1 MLLRKISQMLGCLA
15 VLMLASV
22 SAWGQINNNTNGA
35 FNTRAVGGV
44 KISTDGVLG
53 LPAVEDRRLLRD
65 ELLKLTH
72 KAPAEMSAKAGLRMV
87 SLRGLEAA
95 IQTARDEKL
104 GTLPDEVRF
113 LAGLQ
118 RIQYVFVV
126 PEQNDIVLAGPG
138 EGWKVDENG
147 NVVGITS
154 GLPVIHLDDLAVAL
168 RTVQNARRGGILC
181 SIDPTPEGLQA
192 FEKVVRATK
201 EMHSGVKDAFE
212 NAMGPQTIRVEGVP
226 TTSHFARVLVAS
238 DYRMKRYAMEFD
250 APPVAGMPGFVSLIK
265 SKRAALDSM
274 IPRWWLACNYE
285 PLAKSEDG
293 LAWEVRGPGVKVM
306 TENDALEGNA
316 VKRTGKSNPIAK
328 QWADNFTAKYAEL
341 SVKDP
346 IFGELRNCMDMC
358 VIAALIERE
367 GWLNT
372 FKLELPNLRSEQGGL
387 ELLSF
392 NSPRVVPTRC
402 SVTKVSN
409 SYIIL
414 ASGGVEINSWQV
426 IGEQKTVAAV
436 NDVRTQALTNANKKW
451 WW

>member
-1 MLLRKISQMLGCLA
+1 
-15 VLMLASV
+15 
-22 SAWGQINNNTNGA
+22 
-35 FNTRAVGGV
+35 
-44 KISTDGVLG
+44 
-53 LPAVEDRRLLRD
+53 
-65 ELLKLTH
+65 
-72 KAPAEMSAKAGLRMV
+72 
-87 SLRGLEAA
+87 
-95 IQTARDEKL
+95 
-104 GTLPDEVRF
+104 
-113 LAGLQ
+113 
-118 RIQYVFVV
+118 
-126 PEQNDIVLAGPG
+126 
-138 EGWKVDENG
+138 
-147 NVVGITS
+147 
-154 GLPVIHLDDLAVAL
+154 
-168 RTVQNARRGGILC
+168 
-181 SIDPTPEGLQA
+181 
-192 FEKVVRATK
+192 
-201 EMHSGVKDAFE
+201 
-212 NAMGPQTIRVEGVP
+212 
-226 TTSHFARVLVAS
+226 
-238 DYRMKRYAMEFD
+238 
-250 APPVAGMPGFVSLIK
+250 
-265 SKRAALDSM
+265 M

>member
-1 MLLRKISQMLGCLA
+1 
-15 VLMLASV
+15 
-22 SAWGQINNNTNGA
+22 
-35 FNTRAVGGV
+35 
-44 KISTDGVLG
+44 
-53 LPAVEDRRLLRD
+53 
-65 ELLKLTH
+65 
-72 KAPAEMSAKAGLRMV
+72 
-87 SLRGLEAA
+87 
-95 IQTARDEKL
+95 
-104 GTLPDEVRF
+104 
-113 LAGLQ
+113 
-118 RIQYVFVV
+118 
-126 PEQNDIVLAGPG
+126 
-138 EGWKVDENG
+138 
-147 NVVGITS
+147 VGITS
-154 GLPVIHLDDLAVAL
+154 GLPVMHVDDLAVAL
-168 RTVQNARRGGILC
+168 RTVQNARRGGIQC

-201 EMHSGVKDAFE
+201 EMHAGVKDAFE

-226 TTSHFARVLVAS
+226 PTSHFARVLVAA

-250 APPVAGMPGFVSLIK
+250 APPVAGMPGFISLLK
-265 SKRAALDSM
+265 NKRAALDNM

-306 TENDALEGNA
+306 TESDALEGNS

-328 QWADNFTAKYAEL
+328 QWADTFTAKYAEL
-341 SVKDP
+341 SAKDP
-346 IFGELRNCMDMC
+346 LFGELRNLMDLS

-367 GWLNT
+367 GWLTKFN
-372 FKLELPNLRSEQGGL
+372 LALPNLRSEEGGL
-387 ELLSF
+387 ELLSY

-414 ASGGVEINSWQV
+414 ASGGVDINSWQV

-436 NDVRTQALTNANKKW
+436 DQVRTKAIAAEKKTW